1 MAKTTTQHHFFWC
14 TGRPSVPVHKKL
26 GQRGPVT
33 YPLLL
38 GLCDLHSLPTS
49 YHSFWDERGSLL
61 RRHCLKYVKCL
72 PKYERNLKEP
82 NTHTHT
88 KAVCKG
94 NTKQP
99 TPIKIKCIL
108 GSEVGKRDQATTK
121 IDSIVH
127 LEKKNKNYHKT
138 YKKNTQ
144 ENSRMRNRHKP
155 KYVYNSTELNSL
167 IS

>member
-1 MAKTTTQHHFFWC
+1 MSLNLTGPNPGHTQFASPVPRRLHMAKTTTQHHFFWC

-26 GQRGPVT
+26 RQRGPVT
-33 YPLLL
+33 DPLLL
-38 GLCDLHSLPTS
+38 GFCDLHSLPTS

-72 PKYERNLKEP
+72 PEYERNLKEP

-99 TPIKIKCIL
+99 TPIKRKCIL
-108 GSEVGKRDQATTK
+108 GSEVWGQ
-121 IDSIVH
+121 
-127 LEKKNKNYHKT
+127 
-138 YKKNTQ
+138 
-144 ENSRMRNRHKP
+144 SR
-155 KYVYNSTELNSL
+155 
-167 IS
+167 